1 MIWSREI
8 ISRRSRSARWS
19 KTSPLYSYR
28 MEEPAGLSVSIRNSH
43 RDTNPIK
50 RKFAPKKLAEQ
61 ARALV
66 DGCSATGPIIRQRL
80 DVERMKQPLQKGLF
94 YVIENDGMAEPGFL
108 VFLPGAAP
116 VFLQTKTKSAP
127 PCTLRMRVSPT
138 LGEGGGS
145 ILIATLDAI
154 QHTLRIEDVWM
165 WKGVPVYD
173 TKPYSKRREHL
184 KEFVE
189 RCWVPDARLM
199 GGIQTTILNPRSVQ
213 AYLETPATSV
223 STVEFIPEMAGR
235 RRMWWGDSLSPP
247 PPPQG
252 KNYIRGDSLSLHHTA
267 SPPPQGDSQSLHH
280 TAPPPKHV
288 TILTEPIRDKGFTR
302 AVAKAVDKMPD
313 IYDLCDEDGRTFGQ
327 GSVQQFSLSQTL
339 RSKQTSEGVLVSIR
353 WREEFGGYEIT
364 GLV

>member
-1 MIWSREI
+1 
-8 ISRRSRSARWS
+8 
-19 KTSPLYSYR
+19 
-28 MEEPAGLSVSIRNSH
+28 MEETAGSIRNSH

-50 RKFAPKKLAEQ
+50 RKFAPKKLAEA

-108 VFLPGAAP
+108 VFLNGAAP
-116 VFLQTKTKSAP
+116 VFLQTKTKAAP

-165 WKGVPVYD
+165 WKGQAIYD
-173 TKPYSKRREHL
+173 TQGYSKRRDYL

-213 AYLETPATSV
+213 AFLETPATSV
-223 STVEFIPEMAGR
+223 STIELIPEMAGK
-235 RRMWWGDSLSPP
+235 RRMWQGGGTPP
-247 PPPQG
+247 LPPSQTISKVPGSSQTTVPYHVPQKSHNDLAESTPPQSTPQKKQVNLAESTPPSIFTLAG
-252 KNYIRGDSLSLHHTA
+252 GAGGAACPPLDKN
-267 SPPPQGDSQSLHH
+267 
-280 TAPPPKHV
+280 
-288 TILTEPIRDKGFTR
+288 FTR
-302 AVAKAVDKMPD
+302 AIAKVVDKMPD
-313 IYDLCDEDGRTFGQ
+313 IYDLCDEDGRIIGQ

-339 RSKQTSEGVLVSIR
+339 RSKQTAEGVLVAVR
-353 WREEFGGYEIT
+353 WRDEFGGYEIS
-364 GLV
+364 GLF

>member
-1 MIWSREI
+1 
-8 ISRRSRSARWS
+8 
-19 KTSPLYSYR
+19 
-28 MEEPAGLSVSIRNSH
+28 MEEPAGTSVSIRNSH

-94 YVIENDGMAEPGFL
+94 YVIENDGLAEPGFL
-108 VFLPGAAP
+108 VFLPGQAP
-116 VFLQTKTKSAP
+116 VFLQTKMKSAP

-138 LGEGGGS
+138 LGEGGGT
-145 ILIATLDAI
+145 IFTATLDTI

-165 WKGVPVYD
+165 WKGEPIYD

-189 RCWVPDARLM
+189 RCWIPDARLM

-213 AYLETPATSV
+213 AYLDTPATSV

-235 RRMWWGDSLSPP
+235 RRMWWGDSLSLLAPSPPPQRGGENAGKEGSSSRRGPAPP
-247 PPPQG
+247 PPPG
-252 KNYIRGDSLSLHHTA
+252 ANTSLPT
-267 SPPPQGDSQSLHH
+267 P
-280 TAPPPKHV
+280 TV
-288 TILTEPIRDKGFTR
+288 DKGFQR
-302 AVAKAVDKMPD
+302 AIAKAVDKMPD
-313 IYDLCDEDGRTFGQ
+313 IYDLCDEDGRIIGQ

-339 RSKQTSEGVLVSIR
+339 RSRETVEGVLVNIR
-353 WREEFGGYEIT
+353 WRDEFGGYEIT
-364 GLV
+364 GIAL

>member
-1 MIWSREI
+1 
-8 ISRRSRSARWS
+8 
-19 KTSPLYSYR
+19 
-28 MEEPAGLSVSIRNSH
+28 MEEPAGSIRNSH

-50 RKFAPKKLAEQ
+50 RKFAPKKLAEA

-66 DGCSATGPIIRQRL
+66 DGCSVTGPIIRQRL

-108 VFLPGAAP
+108 VFLNGAAP
-116 VFLQTKTKSAP
+116 VFLQTKTKAAP

-165 WKGVPVYD
+165 WKGQAIYD
-173 TKPYSKRREHL
+173 TQTYSKRREHL

-199 GGIQTTILNPRSVQ
+199 GGIQTTILNPRSVKEF
-213 AYLETPATSV
+213 LETPVTSV
-223 STVEFIPEMAGR
+223 STIELIPEMAGK
-235 RRMWWGDSLSPP
+235 RRMWAGAALGGQPAPLDPLRIEKYNAAHSAAPQSTSQKKGANLAESTPP
-247 PPPQG
+247 SIFNLAGGAGAQVVPACPP
-252 KNYIRGDSLSLHHTA
+252 
-267 SPPPQGDSQSLHH
+267 
-280 TAPPPKHV
+280 
-288 TILTEPIRDKGFTR
+288 TIDKKFTR
-302 AVAKAVDKMPD
+302 AIAKAVDKMPD
-313 IYDLCDEDGRTFGQ
+313 IYDLCDEDGRIVGQ

-339 RSKQTSEGVLVSIR
+339 RSKQTAEGVLVTVR
-353 WREEFGGYEIT
+353 WRDEFGGYEIS
-364 GLV
+364 GIV

>member
-1 MIWSREI
+1 
-8 ISRRSRSARWS
+8 
-19 KTSPLYSYR
+19 
-28 MEEPAGLSVSIRNSH
+28 MEEPAGSIRNSH

-50 RKFAPKKLAEQ
+50 RKFAPKKLAEA

-108 VFLPGAAP
+108 VFLSGAAP
-116 VFLQTKTKSAP
+116 VFLQTKTKAAP

-165 WKGVPVYD
+165 WKGQAVYD
-173 TKPYSKRREHL
+173 TQGYSKRRDYL

-213 AYLETPATSV
+213 AFMETPATSV
-223 STVEFIPEMAGR
+223 STIELIPEMAGK
-235 RRMWWGDSLSPP
+235 RRMWAGGQPVPPAPLRIEKHNAAHSAAPQSTPQKKGDNL
-247 PPPQG
+247 
-252 KNYIRGDSLSLHHTA
+252 A
-267 SPPPQGDSQSLHH
+267 ESPPPQSTSQKKGGILAES
-280 TAPPPKHV
+280 TPPSIFNLAGGAGGAACPP
-288 TILTEPIRDKGFTR
+288 LDKNFTR
-302 AVAKAVDKMPD
+302 AIAKAVDKMPD
-313 IYDLCDEDGRTFGQ
+313 IYDLCDEDGRIVGQ

-339 RSKQTSEGVLVSIR
+339 RSKKTAEGVLVTVR
-353 WREEFGGYEIT
+353 WRDEFAGYEIS
-364 GLV
+364 GIV